1 MELSG
6 AIRDMNTPSER
17 SIPLPSRMYNP
28 NVCPGLLTI
37 STKLVMASG
46 SWKTKEKKHF
56 FKKGEKDI
64 RNLDSFH
71 EISEKKQWKRIFQ
84 NGPLAEV
91 KKALKKKAIEI
102 RICEYWGREREEK
115 TRASHKKGQK
125 MDIDGVHESL
135 KSWRGAM
142 FGESL
147 TL

>member
-1 MELSG
+1 M
-6 AIRDMNTPSER
+6 
-17 SIPLPSRMYNP
+17 
-28 NVCPGLLTI
+28 
-37 STKLVMASG
+37 
-46 SWKTKEKKHF
+46 
-56 FKKGEKDI
+56 
-64 RNLDSFH
+64 DSFH
-71 EISEKKQWKRIFQ
+71 EISEKKTIKEDFQ

-147 TL
+147 TLWNIHSAPNKI

>member
-1 MELSG
+1 MIWILRRSDRFHCPHECTILMFVLVFWQFQQNLSWH
-6 AIRDMNTPSER
+6 RDPE
-17 SIPLPSRMYNP
+17 
-28 NVCPGLLTI
+28 
-37 STKLVMASG
+37 KQ
-46 SWKTKEKKHF
+46 KKKKHF
-56 FKKGEKDI
+56 LKKGEKNI

-102 RICEYWGREREEK
+102 RICEYWGERK
-115 TRASHKKGQK
+115 NQSFPQKGQK